1 MRRASRLGLLAAG
14 LVFAGAAP
22 ASADH
27 KHRVDVDRIAKG
39 LDNPRHVAVS
49 KDGDVYVAES
59 GRGGDPATSKSCF
72 DSAEGPSCT
81 GATGAITRIDRW
93 HRKRR
98 VVTGLASF
106 APSAPQPPASP
117 FDNAIGPHGVY
128 VDGNDVYFTNG
139 GPTEPTRAGATV
151 LRDPTLVSEEPVS
164 AKYGKLFKLS
174 RHGGVREIADLWRFE
189 NENNP
194 DAEDG
199 NPRIDSNPVDVY
211 ADDGRFYVADAG
223 GNTLLR
229 VGRFGGISA
238 LAVFGDVP
246 NPTLIG
252 PPTVQAVPTGVVK
265 GPDGAL
271 YMSQLTGFPFLKGAA
286 KVFRID
292 PRTGA
297 VTDYATGF
305 TNAIDLAFGRDGT
318 LYVLE
323 IDNDGLFGV
332 TGPSADGGLWA
343 VPWRRS
349 HKKQQI
355 ALKPGTLTHPGGI
368 AVGRK
373 GDLYI
378 SNRSDE
384 AGDGEVLKIDLR

>member
-1 MRRASRLGLLAAG
+1 MSTWTGSRRGWTTLAT
-14 LVFAGAAP
+14 
-22 ASADH
+22 SQS
-27 KHRVDVDRIAKG
+27 
-39 LDNPRHVAVS
+39 S

-106 APSAPQPPASP
+106 APSAPLPPASP

-128 VDGNDVYFTNG
+128 VDGDDVYFTNG
-139 GPTEPTRAGATV
+139 GPTAPTRGTPPVVV

-164 AKYGKLFKLS
+164 QKYGKLFKLG

-194 DAEDG
+194 DAEVA
-199 NPRIDSNPVDVY
+199 NPIVDSNPVDVY
-211 ADDGRFYVADAG
+211 ADDRRFFVADAG
-223 GNTLLR
+223 GNSVLR

-238 LAVFGDVP
+238 LSVFP
-246 NPTLIG
+246 NIPTPSPFGEI
-252 PPTVQAVPTGVVK
+252 PMQAVPTGVVK

-271 YMSQLTGFPFLKGAA
+271 YMSQLTGFPFPPGAA

-297 VTDYATGF
+297 YREYAKGF
-305 TNAIDLAFGRDGT
+305 TNIIDLDFGRDGT

-323 IDNDGLFGV
+323 IDHDGLFPDTASG
-332 TGPSADGGLWA
+332 TSTDGGLWA

-349 HKKQQI
+349 HKKKQI
-355 ALKPGTLTHPGGI
+355 ALKTGTLTHPGGI

-373 GDLYI
+373 GALYI
-378 SNRSDE
+378 TNRSDE
-384 AGDGEVLKIDLR
+384 AGDGEVLKLDLG